1 MIMTKKRHFR
11 EFTELLRE
19 ELQDPAFAASYLNE
33 ALNSGDKGIF
43 PVALRDVID
52 ARGTIKG
59 FAEKADIPRPSIYR
73 MLSED
78 GNPTM
83 ETITAIFGA
92 MGFKMQVVPA

>member
-1 MIMTKKRHFR
+1 MAKKKHFR
-11 EFTELLRE
+11 EFTEVIKEDLK
-19 ELQDPAFAASYLNE
+19 DPAFAASYLNE

-43 PVALRDVID
+43 LLALRDVID

-73 MLSED
+73 MLSEE

-83 ETITAIFGA
+83 ETITAIFEA
-92 MGFKMQVVPA
+92 IGFKMQVIPA